1 MLSTLVV
8 LGLSRLANSKI
19 FTLPLRMRLMSCK
32 CFKKRLVL
40 SMSKTEGCNG
50 VTMAWL
56 SLTSNSACSP
66 DKAPGASTIR
76 KSKSLGASPMAFSWR
91 QSTA

>member
-1 MLSTLVV
+1 MAAAGFCSMVWKKALMLSTLVV
-8 LGLSRLANSKI
+8 LGFRRLASNRI

-40 SMSKTEGCNG
+40 SMSNTDGCKG

-56 SLTSNSACSP
+56 SLINNSACSP
-66 DKAPGASTIR
+66 DKAPGASTI
-76 KSKSLGASPMAFSWR
+76 K
-91 QSTA
+91 